1 MTHSPVLERFQLLDK
16 PIAAPGKC
24 AVCGSVSKPV
34 IDFNFNLDW
43 YGAVYFCVECM
54 ASAARVINLVSM
66 KEYTTLAQENAD
78 VIIKFC
84 EENSFVIVTRE
95 QYEQYK
101 SFIGFLATSVSAIAN
116 SFPVPVETVD
126 ESQRADRAV
135 KSTVESEPAK
145 DNSIN
150 SGTIVESFS
159 NAGDEGPISLP
170 DSSTSNFIFE

>member
-16 PIAAPGKC
+16 PIAAPAKC
-24 AVCGSVSKPV
+24 AICGSVSKPV

-54 ASAARVINLVSM
+54 QAAARAIGLVSI
-66 KEYTTLAQENAD
+66 KEYTALAQENAD
-78 VIIKFC
+78 IIIKFC
-84 EENSFVIVTRE
+84 EENDFVIVTRE

-126 ESQRADRAV
+126 EPQRANRA
-135 KSTVESEPAK
+135 TEPTNESEPIK
-145 DNSIN
+145 DDSVN
-150 SGTIVESFS
+150 SGTIIESLGD
-159 NAGDEGPISLP
+159 AGDKGPVSIS

>member
-54 ASAARVINLVSM
+54 QSAAKAIGLVSIE
-66 KEYTTLAQENAD
+66 EYTVLAQENAD

-116 SFPVPVETVD
+116 SFPVPVETID
-126 ESQRADRAV
+126 ESQGADRTA
-135 KSTVESEPAK
+135 KSTIEPEPVK
-145 DNSIN
+145 DDSTD
-150 SGTIVESFS
+150 SGTIIESLS
-159 NAGDEGPISLP
+159 NAWDEGSTSVP
-170 DSSTSNFIFE
+170 DSPASDFTFE

>member
-24 AVCGSVSKPV
+24 AVCGSVSRPV

-43 YGAVYFCVECM
+43 YGAVYFCIECM
-54 ASAARVINLVSM
+54 QAAAKAIGLVSI
-66 KEYTTLAQENAD
+66 KEYTALAQENAD

-116 SFPVPVETVD
+116 SFPVPVEAID
-126 ESQRADRAV
+126 EPQRADRAV
-135 KSTVESEPAK
+135 KPTVEPESIK
-145 DNSIN
+145 DDSID
-150 SGTIVESFS
+150 SGTIVESLSDAGNKGPASLS
-159 NAGDEGPISLP
+159 NG
-170 DSSTSNFIFE
+170 STSNFTFE

>member
-16 PIAAPGKC
+16 PIAAPAKC
-24 AVCGSVSKPV
+24 AICGSVSKPV

-54 ASAARVINLVSM
+54 QAAARAIGLVSI
-66 KEYTTLAQENAD
+66 KEYTALAQENAD

-84 EENSFVIVTRE
+84 EENGFVIVTRE

-116 SFPVPVETVD
+116 SFPVPVETID
-126 ESQRADRAV
+126 ESQGADRAA
-135 KSTVESEPAK
+135 KSTVEPESVK
-145 DNSIN
+145 DNPIDSGAIIESPGDVGDKGPVSI
-150 SGTIVESFS
+150 S
-159 NAGDEGPISLP
+159 

>member
-1 MTHSPVLERFQLLDK
+1 MAHSPVLERFQLLDK
-16 PIAAPGKC
+16 PAAAPGKC

-54 ASAARVINLVSM
+54 QSAARAIGLVSIE
-66 KEYTTLAQENAD
+66 EYTTLAQENAD

-116 SFPVPVETVD
+116 SFPVPVETID
-126 ESQRADRAV
+126 EPQRADRAA
-135 KSTVESEPAK
+135 KSTVEPESVKGDPT
-145 DNSIN
+145 D
-150 SGTIVESFS
+150 SGAIVESFS
-159 NAGDEGPISLP
+159 DAGNERSVSLSDGP
-170 DSSTSNFIFE
+170 TSNFIFE

>member
-54 ASAARVINLVSM
+54 QSAARAIGLVSIE
-66 KEYTTLAQENAD
+66 EYTALAQENAD

-116 SFPVPVETVD
+116 SFPVPVETID
-126 ESQRADRAV
+126 EPQRADRAA
-135 KSTVESEPAK
+135 KSTVEPESVK
-145 DNSIN
+145 DNPID
-150 SGTIVESFS
+150 SGAIIESLGD
-159 NAGDEGPISLP
+159 AGDKGPVSIS

>member
-54 ASAARVINLVSM
+54 QSAARTLNLVPAA
-66 KEYTTLAQENAD
+66 EYASLAQENAD

-116 SFPVPVETVD
+116 SFPVPVETIN
-126 ESQRADRAV
+126 ESQGTNRTA
-135 KSTVESEPAK
+135 KSTIEPEPVK
-145 DNSIN
+145 DDSTD
-150 SGTIVESFS
+150 SGTIIESLS
-159 NAGDEGPISLP
+159 NAWDEGSASVP
-170 DSSTSNFIFE
+170 DSPASDFTFE